1 MPDPFF
7 VILFNRH
14 KPFYPIPALPMTVNA
29 STVAAISFNRS
40 GSDFSQRDC
49 DLLDAFAPHFQ
60 QAWKRQED
68 PWKENREAAARQ
80 RFQTMGLSPRASEVL
95 FWMTEGK
102 QNREIATILGIQLG
116 TVQEYV
122 AEILTK
128 LEQENRHATTVFAIN
143 LLRQG

>member
-1 MPDPFF
+1 
-7 VILFNRH
+7 
-14 KPFYPIPALPMTVNA
+14 MTVNA

-40 GSDFSQRDC
+40 GSDFSPRDC
-49 DLLDAFAPHFQ
+49 DSLDAFAPHFQ

-80 RFQTMGLSPRASEVL
+80 RFQTMGLSPRAREVL

-116 TVQEYV
+116 TLQEYV

-143 LLRQG
+143 LLRQR